1 MYLMINYNS
10 TVFSF
15 LHLLQIILTFF
26 TGIHCIQSVL
36 VHLLQ
41 VILVVHNRTIMSA
54 YEIWRNNVSKQI
66 IKKNWVVKVVNFR
79 FHESTSTYPIVLL
92 NQSHVSGN
100 NFRTRIFGSDVEEAE
115 IPDAFPTIRSLVI
128 KATGPESIT
137 IS

>member
-1 MYLMINYNS
+1 MINYNS

-15 LHLLQIILTFF
+15 LHLLQIILIDIFYWHTLYSK
-26 TGIHCIQSVL
+26 CRLL

-54 YEIWRNNVSKQI
+54 YEIWRSNVSKQI

>member
-1 MYLMINYNS
+1 
-10 TVFSF
+10 
-15 LHLLQIILTFF
+15 
-26 TGIHCIQSVL
+26 
-36 VHLLQ
+36 
-41 VILVVHNRTIMSA
+41 MSA
-54 YEIWRNNVSKQI
+54 TYEIWRNNVSKQI